1 MFRKILLGCGLP
13 ILLVA
18 IIATVAARRLLKH
31 TPEPERSE
39 TVQRGDV
46 EIKVVETGQIEP
58 LRKVD
63 VKSKAGG
70 RILRLFVEEGATIR
84 QGQILATIDP
94 QEINSQVAAL
104 RAQLSASQARLAA
117 ARTNVGYQQSQTS
130 TGIDQYRQNLAA
142 AKARLQSAQAE
153 AQAQPTLTQESI
165 DIAQSNLD
173 AARAQ
178 LKAQQ
183 DSLNLMAQSTHP
195 NTVVSAQAAYD
206 QARSQHTNALK
217 NVRRQQQLLTK
228 GFVSQQVVDSAQ
240 VDADVAASRMTE
252 AKTRLDR
259 MEQTNNLE
267 ETNLRSQI
275 AAAQSQVR
283 QMEAALAQSKSTTLP
298 LTKQRDLESARAA
311 YAQARAQ
318 LEQARAGTAQNSM
331 RGSDALAAAAEVQQI
346 QQQLNERLVNQGD
359 TTLVSP
365 MTGVVTKRY
374 AEVGDLIASAIS
386 SFSSGT
392 PVYQVADTGTM
403 LVKLNVNEVDI
414 GKVKRGLPA
423 EVTVDA
429 SKGAKY
435 DGRIRKVSPASL
447 TDATGSSGTG
457 QSVVRFPVEIQ
468 VTPNPNRPPL
478 RPGMSARCA
487 IIVARRAKTL
497 RLPVNCVSA
506 FGDKSAVQIVTSVQK
521 NGEMTETTQPRD
533 VVIGLRGDDFVEIL
547 SGLREGEKVRP
558 NPYAGPKRKEI
569 NVDLSDNK
577 R

>member
-18 IIATVAARRLLKH
+18 IIAAVAARRLLK
-31 TPEPERSE
+31 PAPVPERTE

-58 LRKVD
+58 LRKVE
-63 VKSKAGG
+63 VKSKVGG
-70 RILRLFVEEGATIR
+70 RILRLFVEEGVTVR
-84 QGQILATIDP
+84 SGQILATIDP

-104 RAQLSASQARLAA
+104 RAQLAASQARLAA

-130 TGIDQYRQNLAA
+130 TGIDQYLQNLAA
-142 AKARLQSAQAE
+142 AKARLESAQAE
-153 AQAQPTLTQESI
+153 ATAQPTLTQQTI

-173 AARAQ
+173 AAKAQ

-195 NTVVSAQAAYD
+195 NTVVSAQATYD
-206 QARSQHTNALK
+206 QARSQHLNALK
-217 NVRRQQQLLTK
+217 TVKRQQQLLSK

-240 VDADVAASRMTE
+240 VDADVAASRMTD

-259 MEQTNNLE
+259 MEQTNTLE
-267 ETNLRSQI
+267 EANLRSQI

-298 LTKQRDLESARAA
+298 TTKQHDLDSARAA
-311 YAQARAQ
+311 YAQAKAQ
-318 LEQARAGTAQNSM
+318 LQQAKAGVAQNSM
-331 RGSDALAAAAEVQQI
+331 KGQDARAAEAEVQQI

-359 TTLVSP
+359 TTLVAP
-365 MTGVVTKRY
+365 MTGLVTRRY
-374 AEVGDLIASAIS
+374 AEVGDLITSAIS
-386 SFSSGT
+386 SFSSGS

-414 GKVKRGLPA
+414 AKVKRGLAA

-429 SKGAKY
+429 AKGAKY
-435 DGRIRKVSPASL
+435 DGRIRKVSPSSQA
-447 TDATGSSGTG
+447 DATTSGSNS

-468 VTPNPNRPPL
+468 ITPDAKRPPL

-487 IIVARRAKTL
+487 IIVARRTKIL

-506 FGDKSAVQIVTSVQK
+506 TGDKSTVQIVTSVQK
-521 NGEMTETTQPRD
+521 NGETIETTQPRE
-533 VVIGLRGDDFVEIL
+533 VVVGLRGDDFVEIV
-547 SGLREGEKVRP
+547 SGVREGEKVRP

-569 NVDLSDNK
+569 DIDLGDK
-577 R
+577 H